1 ASASLSLHDALPIS
15 PTAHLGGRLRKPRG
29 AQSRWRHRHDPRS
42 CWPGRADP
50 TEAGTCGHRRHC
62 RGAVLRLTPAAR
74 VGLLMQETRLKR
86 IARQV
91 HEALDD
97 LSILDRHDRN
107 ALAEHSQLRRIVW
120 LTEGGTGEAARQ
132 AGGRPASHAPDLRC
146 VSTWVRIENA
156 QAHIYAEDRAT
167 CELLL
172 DRVIAALDETCGP
185 SFAGFSYRWVTE
197 EQPNAGV
204 TLRA

>member
-1 ASASLSLHDALPIS
+1 
-15 PTAHLGGRLRKPRG
+15 
-29 AQSRWRHRHDPRS
+29 
-42 CWPGRADP
+42 
-50 TEAGTCGHRRHC
+50 
-62 RGAVLRLTPAAR
+62 
-74 VGLLMQETRLKR
+74 MQETRLKR

-185 SFAGFSYRWVTE
+185 SFASFSYRWVTE

-204 TLRA
+204 TLRAAKCVLSFQLRMPVVVERQKLHPLPPAETDYGLLLEDDTVEPHPEP